1 MEMFMKLF
9 KIGILIVGLL
19 LLCSC
24 LVSANTYPTLTGY
37 VNDYAGILTPQER
50 TLLNDRITSIE
61 KNTTVEIALVD
72 VQTTNGEDKS
82 QFATKIGDQ
91 NGVGKKATDNGIVVL
106 ISFENERGGFIATG
120 KGIEG
125 TLTDV
130 EATRIWDNSKSYFTN
145 KQYYDGYSKIL
156 DGIES
161 EIDAGNST
169 APSDS
174 GSGDFA
180 FVIFALFAF
189 AFIVVIIVI
198 ILIAAGGGGGGS
210 YGGGG
215 SGSGGHG
222 SSGSSSSH
230 SSSGGSFG
238 GGGFGGGGGGG
249 GF

>member
-1 MEMFMKLF
+1 MKF
-9 KIGILIVGLL
+9 KFGIIAICLI

-24 LVSANTYPTLTGY
+24 LASATVYPTLHGY

-50 TLLNDRITSIE
+50 TLLTDRITAIE

-72 VQTTNGEDKS
+72 VTTTNGEDTS

-106 ISFENERGGFIATG
+106 ISFDNQRGGFIATG

-125 TLTDV
+125 TITDV
-130 EATRIWDNSKSYFTN
+130 KATRIWDNSKSYFTN
-145 KQYYDGYSKIL
+145 KQYYAGYSKIL
-156 DGIES
+156 DGIEA

-169 APSDS
+169 ATSSIPDL
-174 GSGDFA
+174 GGMGI
-180 FVIFALFAF
+180 FVIL
-189 AFIVVIIVI
+189 IIVI
-198 ILIAAGGGGGGS
+198 LVIFVIIAFIAIIGGSGGSGGSGGGGFYNGGS
-210 YGGGG
+210 RG
-215 SGSGGHG
+215 SG
-222 SSGSSSSH
+222 SSSH

>member
-1 MEMFMKLF
+1 MKY
-9 KIGILIVGLL
+9 KISIVVICLL

-24 LVSANTYPTLTGY
+24 LASATVYPTLNGY
-37 VNDYAGILTPQER
+37 VNDYSGILTPQER
-50 TLLNDRITSIE
+50 ALLTDRITAIE

-72 VQTTNGEDKS
+72 VTTTNGEDLS
-82 QFATKIGDQ
+82 QFATKIGDN

-106 ISFENERGGFIATG
+106 ISFDNQRGGFIATG

-125 TLTDV
+125 TITDV
-130 EATRIWDNSKSYFTN
+130 KATRIWDNSKSYFTN
-145 KQYYDGYSKIL
+145 KQYYAGYSKIL

-169 APSDS
+169 APS
-174 GSGDFA
+174 GSGNDDFA
-180 FVIFALFAF
+180 FIIFALFG
-189 AFIVVIIVI
+189 ITLVIIIIVI
-198 ILIAAGGGGGGS
+198 ILIASGGGGGS

-215 SGSGGHG
+215 SGSSGSHG
-222 SSGSSSSH
+222 SSGSSSH

>member
-1 MEMFMKLF
+1 MKLL
-9 KIGILIVGLL
+9 KIVILVIGLL
-19 LLCSC
+19 LICSC
-24 LVSANTYPTLTGY
+24 LASATVYPTLNGY
-37 VNDYAGILTPQER
+37 VNDYSGVLTPQER
-50 TLLNDRITSIE
+50 TLLTDRITAIE

-72 VQTTNGEDKS
+72 VTTTNGEDLS
-82 QFATKIGDQ
+82 QFATKIGDN

-106 ISFENERGGFIATG
+106 ISFDNQRGGFIATG

-125 TLTDV
+125 TITDV
-130 EATRIWDNSKSYFTN
+130 KATRIWDNSKSYFTN
-145 KQYYDGYSKIL
+145 KQYYAGYSKIL

-169 APSDS
+169 AAS
-174 GSGDFA
+174 GSDNDDFA
-180 FVIFALFAF
+180 FIIFALFG
-189 AFIVVIIVI
+189 ITLVIVIIVI
-198 ILIAAGGGGGGS
+198 ILIASGGGGGS

-215 SGSGGHG
+215 SGSGGHSG
-222 SSGSSSSH
+222 SSGSSSH

>member
-1 MEMFMKLF
+1 MNLHR
-9 KIGILIVGLL
+9 ICILVIGLL
-19 LLCSC
+19 LIFSC
-24 LVSANTYPTLTGY
+24 LASATVYPTLNGY
-37 VNDYAGILTPQER
+37 VNDYSGVLTPQER
-50 TLLNDRITSIE
+50 TLLTDRITLIE

-72 VQTTNGEDKS
+72 VTTTNGEDLS

-106 ISFENERGGFIATG
+106 ISFDNQRGGFIATG

-125 TLTDV
+125 TITDV
-130 EATRIWDNSKSYFTN
+130 KATRIWDNSKSYFTN
-145 KQYYDGYSKIL
+145 KQYYAGYSKIL

-169 APSDS
+169 APS
-174 GSGDFA
+174 GSGNDDFA

-189 AFIVVIIVI
+189 AIIVVIIVI
-198 ILIAAGGGGGGS
+198 ILIVAGGGGGGS

-215 SGSGGHG
+215 SGSGGHRG
-222 SSGSSSSH
+222 SSGSSSH

>member
-1 MEMFMKLF
+1 MFMKIF
-9 KIGILIVGLL
+9 KSIILVVGLL
-19 LLCSC
+19 LICSC
-24 LVSANTYPTLTGY
+24 LASANTYPVLNGY

-50 TLLNDRITSIE
+50 TLLTDRITAIE

-72 VQTTNGEDKS
+72 VQTTNGEDTS
-82 QFATKIGDQ
+82 QFATQIGDR
-91 NGVGKKATDNGIVVL
+91 NGVGKKSTDNGIVVL
-106 ISFENERGGFIATG
+106 ISFDNQRGGFIATG

-130 EATRIWDNSKSYFTN
+130 KATRIWDNSKSYFTN
-145 KQYYDGYSKIL
+145 KQYYAGYSKIL

-169 APSDS
+169 AESTPDL
-174 GSGDFA
+174 GGIGF
-180 FVIFALFAF
+180 FIFLLIFGAI
-189 AFIVVIIVI
+189 FIVVI
-198 ILIAAGGGGGGS
+198 LIAFIASGGGGSGRYGGGGGG
-210 YGGGG
+210 Y
-215 SGSGGHG
+215 SGSHG
-222 SSGSSSSH
+222 SSGSSSH

>member
-1 MEMFMKLF
+1 MKIF
-9 KIGILIVGLL
+9 KSIILVVGLL
-19 LLCSC
+19 LICSC
-24 LVSANTYPTLTGY
+24 LASANTYPVLNGY

-50 TLLNDRITSIE
+50 TLLTDRITAIE
-61 KNTTVEIALVD
+61 KNTTVEIALVN
-72 VQTTNGEDKS
+72 VRTTGGEDLS

-106 ISFENERGGFIATG
+106 ISFDNQRGGFIATG

-130 EATRIWDNSKSYFTN
+130 KATRIWDNSKSYFTN
-145 KQYYDGYSKIL
+145 KQYYAGYSKIL

-169 APSDS
+169 ATS
-174 GSGDFA
+174 GSGNEG
-180 FVIFALFAF
+180 F
-189 AFIVVIIVI
+189 AFIILALFGITLVIIIIVI
-198 ILIAAGGGGGGS
+198 VLIASGGGGGGS

-215 SGSGGHG
+215 SGSSGSHG
-222 SSGSSSSH
+222 SSGSSSH

>member
-1 MEMFMKLF
+1 MNLHR
-9 KIGILIVGLL
+9 ICILVIGLL
-19 LLCSC
+19 LIFSC
-24 LVSANTYPTLTGY
+24 LASATVYPTLNGY
-37 VNDYAGILTPQER
+37 VNDYSGVLTPQER
-50 TLLNDRITSIE
+50 TLLTDRITAIE

-72 VQTTNGEDKS
+72 VTTTNGEDLS
-82 QFATKIGDQ
+82 QFATKVGDN

-106 ISFENERGGFIATG
+106 ISFDNQRGGFIATG

-125 TLTDV
+125 TITDV
-130 EATRIWDNSKSYFTN
+130 KATRIWDNSKSYFTN
-145 KQYYDGYSKIL
+145 KQYYAGYSKIL

-169 APSDS
+169 APS
-174 GSGDFA
+174 GSANDDFA
-180 FVIFALFAF
+180 FIIFALFG
-189 AFIVVIIVI
+189 ITLVIIIIVI

-215 SGSGGHG
+215 SGSGGHRG
-222 SSGSSSSH
+222 SSGSSSH